1 MKRRKVNW
9 TDNILRRSCRL
20 IHIIEGKLDG
30 TERGGR
36 RSKQLLDDL
45 KEKEDTG
52 NRKRK
57 H

>member
-1 MKRRKVNW
+1 MKRGKVNW

-20 IHIIEGKLDG
+20 IHITEGKLDG
-30 TERGGR
+30 KERGGR
-36 RSKQLLDDL
+36 RSKQLPDNS
-45 KEKEDTG
+45 KEKEDAV